1 MALPLSGQISIGM
14 IRTEL
19 GIPNQTNFSLRSAVE
34 QLYVPLNPFSPY
46 LPTQSKLSSWYGY
59 DHQAGGGGLPSGSFE
74 LSLSYGEYGV
84 DSCIGLLGLYY
95 VDGTSI
101 DTSTVLYTEYGQ
113 TDPIYLAPA
122 GWYSDGSIYMYWTG
136 SNFEPDI
143 YPCKRRG
150 LILYDDCFGKELGV
164 FYLDA
169 PAFMDS
175 TFVYTDA
182 DLKQKFEY
190 FGIISDNEYTREYN
204 PKRGLQGLKPCEG
217 IPW

>member
-74 LSLSYGEYGV
+74 LSLSYGEYGWE
-84 DSCIGLLGLYY
+84 SCIGLLGLYY

-143 YPCKRRG
+143 YPCRRRR
-150 LILYDDCFGKELGV
+150 LILYDDCFGKELGE
-164 FYLDA
+164 FYLDNEDFTKA
-169 PAFMDS
+169 S
-175 TFVYTDA
+175 YVYTDE
-182 DLKQKFEY
+182 DLKAPFEY
-190 FGIISDNEYTREYN
+190 EGNISNNEYVRYYST
-204 PKRGLQGLKPCEG
+204 KSGLKEVSICK
-217 IPW
+217 

>member
-74 LSLSYGEYGV
+74 LFLSYGEYGG
-84 DSCIGLLGLYY
+84 DSCTGLLGVYY

-136 SNFEPDI
+136 SNFKPDI
-143 YPCKRRG
+143 YPCRRRG
-150 LILYDDCFGKELGV
+150 LILYDDCFGKELGE
-164 FYLDA
+164 FYLDNEDFA
-169 PAFMDS
+169 KAS
-175 TFVYTDA
+175 YVYTDE
-182 DLKQKFEY
+182 DLKAPFEY
-190 FGIISDNEYTREYN
+190 EGNISNNEYVRYYST
-204 PKRGLQGLKPCEG
+204 KSGLKEVLICK
-217 IPW
+217 